1 MKTISALILAAGVL
15 AAAAL
20 AGVGLP
26 EPAQSAPVD
35 SENGITVTGT
45 GTVTT
50 VPNRAEFSFGVTSEG
65 RTAAAALAANA
76 AEMRRVIAAL
86 RGAGLASEDIQTQ
99 HVSLSPRYTNDGEA
113 IVGYTASNTV
123 SARIRDLART
133 GAVVDAAV
141 EAGANQVFGPSLTH
155 SDRNDLYRDA
165 LRSAYANARAK
176 AQALAAAA
184 GISLGRAVVVVEA
197 GGPVPLPLAADAAR
211 VADTPI
217 EPGTQEIQ
225 ATVTVTFAVS

>member
-1 MKTISALILAAGVL
+1 MKTISAVILAAGVL

-26 EPAQSAPVD
+26 EPARSAAPD
-35 SENGITVTGT
+35 AENGITVTGT

-65 RTAAAALAANA
+65 RTASAALAANA
-76 AEMRRVIAAL
+76 AEMRRVIVAL
-86 RGAGLASEDIQTQ
+86 RGAGVASEDIQTQ

-123 SARIRDLART
+123 SARIRDLARV

-141 EAGANQVFGPSLTH
+141 EAGANQVFGPSLTR
-155 SDRNDLYRDA
+155 SDGNDLYRDA

-184 GISLGRAVVVVEA
+184 GISLGRAVAVVEA
-197 GGPVPLPLAADAAR
+197 GGPVPVPLAEDAR